1 MRYDLI
7 KLFIIVILIVGA
19 WFYITA
25 DPKESNFAIFSWDKE
40 TVINDGDLTYDF
52 LQQYDIARLFQSFSS
67 DLSSEEIQ
75 VFRQAIGEDI
85 AVYQL
90 IGTPEWARAEGR
102 ERLLEEAERVVDL
115 NQQLPANQQVKGL
128 VVDVEPYVLDDF
140 DWDDET
146 LQLSFMA
153 NMKELYDYVR
163 AHDLEMITVIPYFYD
178 TKGYT
183 NVLDFLITEAST
195 EIAIMNYYRNNEIEH
210 MMYEANI
217 AQFAD
222 IPVTTIYEFKPPGE
236 YGLTERNTYYD
247 EGLEAA
253 LSNFETIKETYAD
266 QEIYGAFHDLTALKE
281 VVGYE

>member
-7 KLFIIVILIVGA
+7 KLVIIIMLLIGA
-19 WFYITA
+19 WFYVTA
-25 DPKESNFAIFSWDKE
+25 DQQRENMAIFSWDKE
-40 TVINDGDLTYDF
+40 TVLEDGASTDDF
-52 LQQYDIARLFQSFSS
+52 LKQYDTNRLFQSFSS
-67 DLSSEEIQ
+67 DLSVEEIQ
-75 VFRQAIGEDI
+75 LFREAISEDI

-115 NQQLPANQQVKGL
+115 NQQLPTDQQIKGL

-163 AHDLEMITVIPYFYD
+163 AYDLEMIIVIPYFYD

-266 QEIYGAFHDLTALKE
+266 QAIYGAFHDLTALKE
-281 VVGYE
+281 VIGHE

>member
-90 IGTPEWARAEGR
+90 IGTPEWARAGGMN
-102 ERLLEEAERVVDL
+102 RLLEEAARVVAI
-115 NQQLPANQQVKGL
+115 NQQLTERQQLKGL

-140 DWDDET
+140 DWDDEV
-146 LQLSFMA
+146 LQLSFMT
-153 NMKELYDYVR
+153 NMRELYEYLT
-163 AHDLEMITVIPYFYD
+163 AHDLEMITVVPYFYD

-183 NVLDFLITEAST
+183 KVLEFLIMEAST
-195 EIAIMNYYRNNEIEH
+195 ELAIMNYYRDNEIEH
-210 MMYEANI
+210 MMYEAGV
-217 AQFAD
+217 AQSVGV
-222 IPVTTIYEFKPPGE
+222 PVTTIYEFKPPGE
-236 YGLTERNTYYD
+236 YGLTERNTYHD
-247 EGLEAA
+247 EGLDKA
-253 LSNFETIKETYAD
+253 LLNFETIKETYAD
-266 QEIYGAFHDLTALKE
+266 QDIYGAFHDLTALKE